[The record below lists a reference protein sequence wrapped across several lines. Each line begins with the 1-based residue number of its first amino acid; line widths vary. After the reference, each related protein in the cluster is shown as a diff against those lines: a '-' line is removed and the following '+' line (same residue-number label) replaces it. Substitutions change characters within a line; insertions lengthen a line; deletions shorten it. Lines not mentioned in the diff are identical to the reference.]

1 MIPQSFN
8 LFFLRELPF
17 ASFTFPRWQSI
28 LAITLIGVFT
38 GLDPSIRTGTSEMP
52 GMPLFISIPFAVLGI
67 WAAFP
72 LIVGILKWW
81 MKRGS
86 RWDGQG
92 DLFNLIAASW
102 LIADTLGGVLIA
114 LGVPPVLTL
123 PLWLYSVWVGGN
135 ALSGAIPKASLGYA
149 ISGIVLGLIPALIVS
164 SVVMGLASF
173 ALAALGVAPGAT
185 AG

>member
-1 MIPQSFN
+1 MISQSFN

-17 ASFTFPRWQSI
+17 SSFTFPRWQSI
-28 LAITLIGVFT
+28 LAITLIGVLT

-52 GMPLFISIPFAVLGI
+52 GMPLFVSIPFAVLGT
-67 WAAFP
+67 WAVFL
-72 LIVGILKWW
+72 LIIGILKWW
-81 MKRGS
+81 MKRGN

-102 LIADTLGGVLIA
+102 LIADTLGAGLIA

-149 ISGIVLGLIPALIVS
+149 IGGIVLGLIPALIVL